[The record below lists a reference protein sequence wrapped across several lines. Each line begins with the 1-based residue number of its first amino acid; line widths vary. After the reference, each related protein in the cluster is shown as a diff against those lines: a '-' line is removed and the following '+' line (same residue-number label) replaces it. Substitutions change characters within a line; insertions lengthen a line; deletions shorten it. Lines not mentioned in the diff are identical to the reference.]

1 MRLPGFKRMAMSTA
15 GDRRSGEIP
24 LLVAAAMG
32 RELAPL
38 IADAVPGLA
47 FLKTGMGVLNARR
60 SLQAH
65 LLRHRPGA
73 LIGIGFAGALSTSL
87 RVGDLI
93 VAREVWRESE
103 RTDLLPE
110 FFSPA
115 EAAREIGV
123 EFRFGKVLTVD
134 EIVDKAASKRLLA
147 QRFGPEEIACV
158 DMESAALTE
167 VCREHRLPLLIIR
180 CITDLMNEDLPLDF
194 SRCVR
199 PDGALSAVKMMKAV
213 LSKPGSISGLLDLR
227 RRSDMCARRMA
238 VLVRRIAPLLREQVE
253 GQRTSL

>member
-1 MRLPGFKRMAMSTA
+1 M
-15 GDRRSGEIP
+15 P

-38 IADAVPGLA
+38 IADGVPGLA

-65 LLRHRPGA
+65 LLRHRAGA
-73 LIGIGFAGALSTSL
+73 LIAIGFAGALSTSL

-93 VAREVWRESE
+93 VAREVWRDGQ
-103 RTDLLPE
+103 RTELLPA
-110 FFSPA
+110 FLSLA
-115 EAAREIGV
+115 EAARDSV
-123 EFRFGKVLTVD
+123 EFRFGKLLTVD

-180 CITDLMNEDLPLDF
+180 CVTDLMNEDLPLDF

-199 PDGALSAVKMMKAV
+199 ADGALSAFKMTKAV
-213 LSKPGSISGLLDLR
+213 ISKPGSIAGLWDLR
-227 RRSDMCARRMA
+227 RRSEMCARRMA
-238 VLVRRIAPLLREQVE
+238 ALVRRIAPILRDHVA
-253 GQRTSL
+253 G